1 MTRTFTVRTGKD
13 LGGAVR
19 EARLASNM
27 TQEDL
32 AERTGL
38 ARSYLAKMESGL
50 SVVLLDRALRAL
62 RQLGAEVVVTFPERS
77 DGP

>member
-19 EARLASNM
+19 EARLAAGM
-27 TQEDL
+27 TQEQL
-32 AERTGL
+32 ADQAGL
-38 ARSYLAKMESGL
+38 ERSYLAKMEAGL
-50 SVVLLDRALRAL
+50 SVVLLDRVMRAL
-62 RQLGAEVVVTFPERS
+62 RQVGAEVVVTFPERS

>member
-38 ARSYLAKMESGL
+38 GRSYLAKMESGL

>member
-19 EARLASNM
+19 EARLAAGM
-27 TQEDL
+27 TQEQL
-32 AERTGL
+32 ADQTGL
-38 ARSYLAKMESGL
+38 ERSYLAKMEAGL
-50 SVVLLDRALRAL
+50 SVVLLDRVMRAL
-62 RQLGAEVVVTFPERS
+62 RQVGAEVVVTFPERS

>member
-19 EARLASNM
+19 EARLAAGM
-27 TQEDL
+27 TQEEL

-38 ARSYLAKMESGL
+38 GRSYLAKMEAGL
-50 SVVLLDRALRAL
+50 SVVLLERAMKALRL
-62 RQLGAEVVVTFPERS
+62 LGAEVVVTVPGRS

>member
-19 EARLASNM
+19 EARMAREL
-27 TQEDL
+27 TQEEL
-32 AERTGL
+32 AEQAGL
-38 ARSYLAKMESGL
+38 RRSYLAKMETGL

-62 RQLGAEVVVTFPERS
+62 RLLGAEVVVTLPERT

>member
-1 MTRTFTVRTGKD
+1 MTRTFKVRAGKD

-19 EARLASNM
+19 EARLASGM

-38 ARSYLAKMESGL
+38 GRSYLAKMESGL

-62 RQLGAEVVVTFPERS
+62 RLLGAEVVVTFPERS